1 MGCTSYGLKYKV
13 CSPDEWQQMKGSMDP
28 YDVSIGDMHIANYGF
43 VILDDV
49 YNQPIDNEY
58 DLEEIVHDLKKRAR
72 ERVATITE
80 TQLRGI
86 IKESIT
92 RILKENYAQAAQNR
106 LMITAEEIFGDD
118 EDSKASA
125 LNALQDVSP
134 EEILHM
140 SKEELINLVHVAA
153 M

>member
-13 CSPDEWQQMKGSMDP
+13 CSPDEWQQMKGLMSP

-49 YNQPIDNEY
+49 YNQPID
-58 DLEEIVHDLKKRAR
+58 LEEIVHDLKNSAR

-92 RILKENYAQAAQNR
+92 RILKENYAQAVQNR
-106 LMITAEEIFGDD
+106 LKITAEEIFGDG

-140 SKEELINLVHVAA
+140 HKEELINLVHVAA